1 MHIKLS
7 FYYGVNHQTLLVR
20 MYIGYISEKHMLLMK
35 FGMDILNLKFEYS
48 FTIKN
53 FTIKGVEERSSF
65 IRFQNI
71 NKKISEQYIIFYLYI

>member
-1 MHIKLS
+1 MS
-7 FYYGVNHQTLLVR
+7 
-20 MYIGYISEKHMLLMK
+20 LMK
-35 FGMDILNLKFEYS
+35 LGMDILNLKFEYS

-53 FTIKGVEERSSF
+53 FTIKGVEGRSSF